1 MLRRM
6 KLMTSS
12 AWVVALVWLS
22 APAALSQEPAL
33 DPSGL
38 PAPAWYSDKEL
49 GLKWERLTG
58 KYIFQRSCTEC
69 HSWGPQ
75 KFTRAEWS
83 EYLES
88 FPGNHAPP
96 VSSTYSDLTA
106 LFTPAA
112 YVPDARQLNAAL
124 SEFLLHSAAASPVAE
139 RSCRAA
145 GDWMVIG

>member
-1 MLRRM
+1 MFLVMGRRGT

-12 AWVVALVWLS
+12 ALVVALVWLT

-58 KYIFQRSCTEC
+58 KYIFQRFCTEC

-96 VSSTYSDLTA
+96 VSRTYSDLTA
-106 LFTPAA
+106 LHARGLRPGRTAA
-112 YVPDARQLNAAL
+112 QRRP
-124 SEFLLHSAAASPVAE
+124 E
-139 RSCRAA
+139 
-145 GDWMVIG
+145 